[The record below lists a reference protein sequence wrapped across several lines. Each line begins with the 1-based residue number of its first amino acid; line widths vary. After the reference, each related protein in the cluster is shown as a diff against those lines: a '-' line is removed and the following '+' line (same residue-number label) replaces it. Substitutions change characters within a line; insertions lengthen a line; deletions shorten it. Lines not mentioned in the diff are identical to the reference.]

1 MLKGNNSSTVTI
13 PVVASDLLPSRFV
26 DVIKKKGSDS
36 MDSAKNLRFVEGEE
50 EESSGERSDLGPNP
64 GSCEIE
70 EEIEMIAAQK
80 NRERFA
86 IKKTYSV
93 EVIILILNL
102 NSNPVLEK

>member
-1 MLKGNNSSTVTI
+1 MMCGDRVHWGVAGAGSGHSTSLR
-13 PVVASDLLPSRFV
+13 PASRASF
-26 DVIKKKGSDS
+26 
-36 MDSAKNLRFVEGEE
+36 A
-50 EESSGERSDLGPNP
+50 NP